1 MRDGVVLLVFL
12 FAQKVKEFQR
22 ELLIFISE
30 VSFYNK

>member
-1 MRDGVVLLVFL
+1 MRDGVVHLVFI

-22 ELLIFISE
+22 ELLISISE